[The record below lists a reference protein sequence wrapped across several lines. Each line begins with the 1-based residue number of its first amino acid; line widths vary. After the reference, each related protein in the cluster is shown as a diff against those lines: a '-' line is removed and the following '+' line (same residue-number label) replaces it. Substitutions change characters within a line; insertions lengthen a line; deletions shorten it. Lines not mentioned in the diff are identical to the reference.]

1 MDRSSPSVARSAS
14 DVAGALTPRTA
25 EISADVYGLIVRE
38 IPQLRGDGRV
48 LTLLEASVGENVAT
62 LLHVLQHGIVMEN
75 VRAPAAAQEY
85 ARRLAQRGIPI
96 AALLRAYRIGS
107 ARYQDWC
114 LEELGRRTDD
124 ASTVSAAGL
133 RIADITAKYIDLVSS
148 SVKTRP
154 SLRNCGIS
162 RTIRP

>member
-1 MDRSSPSVARSAS
+1 M
-14 DVAGALTPRTA
+14 
-25 EISADVYGLIVRE
+25 
-38 IPQLRGDGRV
+38 RGDGRV

-62 LLHVLQHGIVMEN
+62 LLHVLQHDIVMEN

-114 LEELGRRTDD
+114 RR
-124 ASTVSAAGL
+124 
-133 RIADITAKYIDLVSS
+133 R
-148 SVKTRP
+148 
-154 SLRNCGIS
+154 
-162 RTIRP
+162 